1 MRPRYGLTVLV
12 CFYLLQFICSCEN
25 PYKNKVWGHTMEALP
40 SPPCQGFYFPHYQ
53 MFSSVELSPFIQPCE
68 SQPRSYCIGGR
79 KKKKNQCIACI
90 SERKKERNVSLSS
103 FPFDTCKQICGPL
116 SVPYGGHFAPDG
128 QATRTFKEVSL
139 QFHNI
144 ILSPFPF
151 WASFPKQVS
160 MSKENS

>member
-1 MRPRYGLTVLV
+1 MRTPIKTKCGDTQWKPCHLLLARAFIFHIIK
-12 CFYLLQFICSCEN
+12 CFHQWSSAHSFN
-25 PYKNKVWGHTMEALP
+25 PVNHNPDHIAL
-40 SPPCQGFYFPHYQ
+40 G
-53 MFSSVELSPFIQPCE
+53 EE
-68 SQPRSYCIGGR
+68 
-79 KKKKNQCIACI
+79 KKKNQCIACI

-103 FPFDTCKQICGPL
+103 FPFDSCKQICGPL

>member
-79 KKKKNQCIACI
+79 KKKKKTNA
-90 SERKKERNVSLSS
+90 SPVSAKERKKEM
-103 FPFDTCKQICGPL
+103 FPYHLFPLIVANRFVALCQCPTVDTLPQTAKQLELLKKSAC
-116 SVPYGGHFAPDG
+116 
-128 QATRTFKEVSL
+128 
-139 QFHNI
+139 
-144 ILSPFPF
+144 
-151 WASFPKQVS
+151 
-160 MSKENS
+160 NSIT